1 MKTISILLIVAA
13 IVCALLSDKIDMAV
27 QGNSKVK
34 KIILT
39 FSVGAFLL
47 CAIVLVVVGVLA

>member
-1 MKTISILLIVAA
+1 MKIISVLLIIAA

-34 KIILT
+34 KVILT
-39 FSVGAFLL
+39 FSVGVFLL
-47 CAIVLVVVGVLA
+47 SIIGLVMGILA

>member
-1 MKTISILLIVAA
+1 MNIISVLLIIAA

-34 KIILT
+34 KVILT
-39 FSVGAFLL
+39 FSVGVFLL
-47 CAIVLVVVGVLA
+47 SIIGLVMGILA